1 MEKKD
6 RDSIRQ
12 LFPTIEKIKSA
23 DLQEKVILSWY
34 HAWKRSN
41 FPGIEMLHQF
51 EPARARIA
59 YTNVE
64 HTNQVCLACDRTAEM
79 LTEVLGQDINR
90 EDLMAGAILHDV
102 DKIVIFDF
110 KTGGF
115 TATGRRF
122 AHAVMGASMALM
134 EGLPESVAHIIG
146 AHSWRFSPTLP
157 ATGEALILRHLDHV
171 VAQSYY
177 LARGLDM
184 ERVLAESLAS
194 LK

>member
-23 DLQEKVILSWY
+23 DLREKVITTWY

-41 FPGIEMLHQF
+41 FPGIEVLHQF

-64 HTNQVCLACDRTAEM
+64 HTNHVCLACDRTAEM

-102 DKIVIFDF
+102 DKIVIFDY

-146 AHSWRFSPTLP
+146 AHSWRFSPTP
-157 ATGEALILRHLDHV
+157 PVTVEALILRHLDHV
-171 VAQSYY
+171 AAQTYY
-177 LARGLDM
+177 FARGLDM